1 MLRLVLI
8 LFVIPALLVGF
19 LASSGFQRRVD
30 IGQGVVIA
38 PDVGKIQMGRNTPP
52 TPFDAAAVTP
62 SFFDY
67 VRYAMTGGPFSAAG
81 NQQAVGDDFQTIE
94 RGEEGAEQPDREY
107 GIDIDRRGMTVI
119 QSRRNSSGAS
129 GGMDA
134 SRVRS
139 ADSTRARANGRTLR
153 RRKAITARSGYIS
166 RRHYIGR

>member
-8 LFVIPALLVGF
+8 LLVIPALLVGL

-30 IGQGVVIA
+30 IGQGVVIP

-67 VRYAMTGGPFSAAG
+67 VRYAMIGGPFSAAG
-81 NQQAVGDDFQTIE
+81 NQRVTGDGFQTA
-94 RGEEGAEQPDREY
+94 EEAEQPDREY

-119 QSRRNSSGAS
+119 QSRRNGSGAS

-139 ADSTRARANGRTLR
+139 ANSTRARANSRTLR
-153 RRKAITARSGYIS
+153 RRKAIAARSGYRS